1 MPTLGDFLMM
11 AHDLLLVDTRI
22 NIRLSSPNLTKQT
35 TPFAKKPTT
44 FAERVAFSG
53 EKSIMKCESELTLL
67 IVRKTVRL
75 QRQLFCICISWMQKI
90 FMRIK
95 LRESGGYS
103 G

>member
-1 MPTLGDFLMM
+1 MM
-11 AHDLLLVDTRI
+11 AHDLLQVNDRI
-22 NIRLSSPNLTKQT
+22 NIGLSSPNLAKKT
-35 TPFAKKPTT
+35 TTFAKKPTT

-53 EKSIMKCESELTLL
+53 EKSIMKSESELTLL